1 MNKNFNYGLLT
12 SIMNKKEYQRFITG
26 NISSLSPLQVKL
38 TPSDDAINVK
48 SITNLANV
56 KVGSNVLMVKFLNK
70 FIIIGVIGAIIDTS
84 VKVIVKQS
92 SQGSTT
98 SSSFT
103 TDSELTMSLEANKLY
118 KIKFYLAVNNNSAS
132 PDMIV
137 NFDNTGTVTL
147 YGKNHFRCMSAAG
160 TNAAAYEEG
169 KTSTYDN
176 FDDDIIV
183 GLASGY
189 GSARSSFLAKGG
201 ASGGT
206 ITLLFKQRN
215 IDAGN
220 VSYVRSGSYIEYYEV
235 QEIS

>member
-137 NFDNTGTVTL
+137 NFNNTGTVTL
-147 YGKNHFRCMSAAG
+147 YGCSPCEMLKKDWDWEHS
-160 TNAAAYEEG
+160 
-169 KTSTYDN
+169 
-176 FDDDIIV
+176 
-183 GLASGY
+183 
-189 GSARSSFLAKGG
+189 
-201 ASGGT
+201 
-206 ITLLFKQRN
+206 LLLN
-215 IDAGN
+215 D
-220 VSYVRSGSYIEYYEV
+220 
-235 QEIS
+235 